1 MDFLFELTYQLS
13 SDDNNQRDIVERL
26 GGEGCTDALV
36 GIGHPG
42 RIALEFIRHAD
53 NAIAAMTSALAD
65 VRRVVPTARLIEVRP
80 DLVGLTDIAEF
91 AEVSRQNM
99 RKLAYNNCETF
110 PVPVHSG
117 STSLWHLDEVLQWL
131 MQRGS
136 YPIEPGTLEVASI
149 AKQLN
154 IAIQARQ
161 IEPELF
167 LQVQAMLVVE

>member
-13 SDDNNQRDIVERL
+13 SEDDNQRDIVERL
-26 GGEGCTDALV
+26 GEEGCTDALI

-53 NAIAAMTSALAD
+53 NALAAMTSALSD
-65 VRRVVPTARLIEVRP
+65 VKRVVPTARLIEVRP

-110 PVPVHSG
+110 PVPVHAG
-117 STSLWHLDEVLQWL
+117 TTTLWHLDEVLRWL
-131 MQRGS
+131 MPRGS
-136 YPIEPGTLEVASI
+136 YPIDPGTLAVASI

-154 IAIQARQ
+154 LAIQARQ
-161 IEPELF
+161 IEPEVF
-167 LQVQAMLVVE
+167 HQLQASLA

>member
-13 SDDNNQRDIVERL
+13 SDDDNQRDIVERL
-26 GGEGCTDALV
+26 GEEGCTDAMA
-36 GIGHPG
+36 GIGQPG

-53 NAIAAMTSALAD
+53 NALAAMSSALAD
-65 VRRVVPTARLIEVRP
+65 VRHAVPTARLIEVRP
-80 DLVGLTDIAEF
+80 DLVGLTDMAEF

-117 STSLWHLDEVLQWL
+117 STTLWHLDEVLRWL
-131 MQRGS
+131 MLRGS

-154 IAIQARQ
+154 LAIQARQ
-161 IEPELF
+161 IEPEVF
-167 LQVQAMLVVE
+167 RQVQALLAW

>member
-1 MDFLFELTYQLS
+1 MNFLFELTYQLS
-13 SDDNNQRDIVERL
+13 SDDNDQHEIVERL
-26 GGEGCTDALV
+26 GEEGCTDALV

-42 RIALEFIRHAD
+42 RVALEFIRHAD
-53 NAIAAMTSALAD
+53 NAFAAMTSALAD
-65 VRRVVPTARLIEVRP
+65 VRRAIPTAVLIEVRP

-99 RKLAYNNCETF
+99 RKLAYNNAETF
-110 PVPVHSG
+110 PVPVHAG
-117 STSLWHLDEVLQWL
+117 STTLWHLDDVLRW
-131 MQRGS
+131 MMPRGT

-154 IAIQARQ
+154 FAIQARQ

-167 LQVQAMLVVE
+167 RQVQALLA

>member
-1 MDFLFELTYQLS
+1 MDFLFEFTYQLS
-13 SDDNNQRDIVERL
+13 ADDHDQRDIVERL
-26 GGEGCTDALV
+26 GEQGCTDALV

-53 NAIAAMTSALAD
+53 NAFAAMTSALAD
-65 VRRVVPTARLIEVRP
+65 VKRVIPSAQLIEVRP

-99 RKLAYNNCETF
+99 RKLAYNNCQTF
-110 PVPVHSG
+110 PVPVHAG
-117 STSLWHLDEVLQWL
+117 STTLWHLDEVLRWL
-131 MQRGS
+131 MPRGS

-161 IEPELF
+161 IEPDLF
-167 LQVQAMLVVE
+167 HQLQALLA